1 MKTDSLF
8 YRIFQSVPEI
18 FFELI
23 GQPYRAGYH
32 FRSIEVKQTAFRID
46 GVFLPPP
53 DAVDEPVFF
62 VEVQFQ
68 KDELLYHRLFGELF
82 MFLAQNPQISGWQ
95 AVVIFPRRSLEPE
108 ETKLYEP
115 LLSSGQVQRFY
126 LNELLSTEGEFSP
139 TIGLMELIVQPSKQ
153 VPELAR
159 TLWTQVNQTPETK
172 IPKETILELIETT
185 MVYKFPQLSRQ
196 EIAAMLGLAESVKH
210 TRVYQEGREEG
221 RWEGE
226 QKLII
231 RLLSHRVGAM
241 ATALHSQVEA
251 LPLEKLEALG
261 EALLDFSEVG
271 DLIRWLETNT

>member
-1 MKTDSLF
+1 M
-8 YRIFQSVPEI
+8 YPPEI